1 MTIRDLL
8 ENGIEIQGPLKIARF
23 NMEKEDLETLYESL
37 DPEHILLKDE
47 NEDFTETDIRYMYTV
62 SLSNGVA
69 MMVIEVL

>member
-8 ENGIEIQGPLKIARF
+8 ENGIDIQGPLKIAKF
-23 NMEKEDLETLYESL
+23 NMETEDLETLYESL
-37 DPEHILLKDE
+37 DPEHILLTDE
-47 NEDFTETDIRYMYTV
+47 NIDFTEADIRYMYTV